1 MIFIGL
7 IALIFL
13 LTTGTVSAAVYTGQ
27 LDRLTSQANNAIEKA
42 RAGLVRHYAAEIEQ
56 QRRIDDD
63 QARLQKDIEAEEKAM
78 LEAEP
83 HVTVTYKN
91 NGTTQQ
97 QNVRVIYRN
106 TSSNSV
112 DLNEIQRQNEEYV
125 RNMSEQS
132 RLNLE
137 EFRKQSEASMKEF
150 ELSGQQGL
158 EEFRKTNEA
167 NQQQSIEEFK
177 QKYGIE

>member
-1 MIFIGL
+1 ML
-7 IALIFL
+7 IL
-13 LTTGTVSAAVYTGQ
+13 LFMTGTVSAAVYTGQ
-27 LDRLTSQANNAIEKA
+27 LDKLTSQVKKTVEKA
-42 RAGLVRHYAAEIEQ
+42 RSLLIDHYTAEIEQ
-56 QRRIDDD
+56 QRRLEDD
-63 QARLQKDIEAEEKAM
+63 QARLQRDIREEEKAM
-78 LEAEP
+78 YGDEP
-83 HVTVTYKN
+83 QVTVTYKN

-125 RNMSEQS
+125 RSMSEQS
-132 RLNLE
+132 KLNLE
-137 EFRKQSEASMKEF
+137 EFRKQSEQSMKEF

-158 EEFRKTNEA
+158 EEFRRVNEA
-167 NQQQSIEEFK
+167 EQQQSIEEFK